1 MARKDKSNSTKCKEP
16 QEILDNKGNVDI
28 IVEGNFKY
36 QSEEV
41 DLRSEEYKFLK
52 DFFKRTRN
60 LDPNGHGICQLFS
73 SKKIKLRRKGKVC
86 RIYKLVEN
94 KQAVKSKRRGKNDS
108 NAKVVE
114 EKRGNLMLFHGT
126 NYKGATAIFRE
137 GYKNSRFG
145 WFGTGVYM
153 TDCSTTAMNYAET
166 SYHDHYVFVNEV
178 LRSETLQTFE
188 HKTFD
193 LRYNHDAVPEYPFEK
208 HVLMKSDQAAEKDY
222 KEDDCGRKYRS
233 VPNNYFSSLDEYVAD
248 ESITIPRYLI
258 KVEPEYKFRKTK
270 NTRKKNKKQKTM
282 IY

>member
-52 DFFKRTRN
+52 DFFNRTRC
-60 LDPNGHGICQLFS
+60 LDPRGHGISIDFK
-73 SKKIKLRRKGKVC
+73 SKNTRLSRKGKVY

-94 KQAVKSKRRGKNDS
+94 KQAVKSKRKGKNNS
-108 NAKVVE
+108 IAKVME
-114 EKRGNLMLFHGT
+114 GKRGNLMLFHGT
-126 NYKGATAIFRE
+126 NYKGATAIFKE

-153 TDCSTTAMNYAET
+153 TDCSTTAMSYAEK
-166 SYHDHYVFVNEV
+166 SFYDHFVFVNEV

-193 LRYNHDAVPEYPFEK
+193 HKESHDTVPEYPFEK
-208 HVLMKSDQAAEKDY
+208 HVLEKSAQAAEKDY
-222 KEDDCGRKYRS
+222 REDGCGRKYRN
-233 VPNNYFSSLDEYVAD
+233 VPNDYTSALDEYVAH

-258 KVEPEYKFRKTK
+258 KVEPEYKVKGAK
-270 NTRKKNKKQKTM
+270 NITIRQR
-282 IY
+282 